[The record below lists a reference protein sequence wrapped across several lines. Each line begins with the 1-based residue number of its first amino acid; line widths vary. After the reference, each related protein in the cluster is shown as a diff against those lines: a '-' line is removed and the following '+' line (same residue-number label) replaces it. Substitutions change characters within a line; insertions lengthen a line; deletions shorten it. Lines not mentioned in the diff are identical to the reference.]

1 LEDGL
6 SSWPIPI
13 IDKGEGKAKATG
25 EGSKLRMISCDENR
39 FGRKAARFPRTE
51 DGLSCMRLF
60 GYEDGQALAGSC
72 RIGKAE
78 SELHAKLLCEGEE
91 LGTDLLIFKF

>member
-1 LEDGL
+1 
-6 SSWPIPI
+6 
-13 IDKGEGKAKATG
+13 
-25 EGSKLRMISCDENR
+25 
-39 FGRKAARFPRTE
+39 
-51 DGLSCMRLF
+51 MRLF